1 MLFRERQQIT
11 ICVVAGVTVCIF
23 LLFWYLPLHKQ
34 MKAVR
39 QTKAEQTLTISKGAA
54 DSRQLPLMKQ
64 QLLELQNR
72 LGNYE
77 ANIPEQ
83 NTFGGFLGRITDLM
97 NQNNLKEQ
105 EVTPS
110 EEVKTDKL
118 NCIPVT
124 ISCKGTLTQIFKL
137 YRQLQTLGRLIRI
150 ERVKLS
156 NDSDY
161 KGQVS
166 METKAV
172 IYYRTKVG

>member
-1 MLFRERQQIT
+1 V
-11 ICVVAGVTVCIF
+11 CVF

-34 MKAVR
+34 MKAIR
-39 QTKAEQTLTISKGAA
+39 QTKAEQTLAISKGSA
-54 DSRQLPLMKQ
+54 DSRQLPLMKE
-64 QLLELQNR
+64 QLLELQTR

-83 NTFGGFLGRITDLM
+83 NTFGGFLGQITDLM

-105 EVTPS
+105 EVTPG
-110 EEVKTDKL
+110 EEIKTDKL

-124 ISCKGTLTQIFKL
+124 ISCKGKLAQIFKL

-156 NDSDY
+156 NDNNY
-161 KGQVS
+161 EGQVS

-172 IYYRTKVG
+172 IYYRAKVG